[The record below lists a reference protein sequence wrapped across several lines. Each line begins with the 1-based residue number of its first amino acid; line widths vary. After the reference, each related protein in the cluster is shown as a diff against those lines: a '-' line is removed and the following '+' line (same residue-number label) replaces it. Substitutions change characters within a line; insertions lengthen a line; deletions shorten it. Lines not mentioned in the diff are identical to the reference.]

1 MDANTYQ
8 EMEEFIMSIPK
19 FSAKSTLEETSD
31 FYNYLGKP
39 GKNAK
44 IFHVAGTN
52 GKGSV
57 CAYMNQIFI
66 KEGITTGMFT
76 SPHLVCMRE
85 RIRKNGNLITKEEF
99 EILFKVLMDQISSF
113 KKEKGKEEYFPS
125 FFEFLFFLAMMY
137 FEKEGTSIIIL
148 ETGMGGRLDATNVV
162 ENPLICI
169 ITRIGMD
176 HTEYLGTT
184 IGMIAGEKAGIIK
197 RGCKVIYSD
206 NRQESTVVIEKKA
219 SETGVLCKSVTKCE
233 NHEISFGDKKI
244 DFSFY
249 SRYYGNVPFSLA
261 TVAFYQIE
269 NASLALTAIEE
280 SGIYVSRRSME
291 EGLRE
296 CRWEARMEEILP
308 SVYLDGAHNEDGIEA
323 FLQSVVADGCKGKR
337 YLLFSVVA
345 DKEYKLMKERLTES
359 HLFDEIY
366 AVPIKNVRG
375 LLKSDLEEIFLGE
388 KVRILDSAKEGLK
401 EVLEVKLE
409 EDMVYITGSLYL
421 AGEIKEVWE

>member
-1 MDANTYQ
+1 M
-8 EMEEFIMSIPK
+8 
-19 FSAKSTLEETSD
+19 
-31 FYNYLGKP
+31 
-39 GKNAK
+39 
-44 IFHVAGTN
+44 
-52 GKGSV
+52 
-57 CAYMNQIFI
+57 
-66 KEGITTGMFT
+66 
-76 SPHLVCMRE
+76 
-85 RIRKNGNLITKEEF
+85 
-99 EILFKVLMDQISSF
+99 
-113 KKEKGKEEYFPS
+113 
-125 FFEFLFFLAMMY
+125 
-137 FEKEGTSIIIL
+137 
-148 ETGMGGRLDATNVV
+148 
-162 ENPLICI
+162 
-169 ITRIGMD
+169 
-176 HTEYLGTT
+176 
-184 IGMIAGEKAGIIK
+184 
-197 RGCKVIYSD
+197 
-206 NRQESTVVIEKKA
+206 
-219 SETGVLCKSVTKCE
+219 
-233 NHEISFGDKKI
+233 
-244 DFSFY
+244 
-249 SRYYGNVPFSLA
+249 
-261 TVAFYQIE
+261 AFYQIE